1 MSKKNTIQAGL
12 LEMKLIYQ
20 YPPELKEQPFL
31 DKGACPAVKNI
42 GKPCAGKP
50 HARFDEGG
58 LSKVATAR
66 LLRHCQT
73 KRAETDMPN
82 LRSQQP
88 ALYSAKS
95 PHKSPVFSLL
105 SNVCI

>member
-1 MSKKNTIQAGL
+1 MEDEGIAAVLLTPKNIRTLQR
-12 LEMKLIYQ
+12 KLYRKAKQ
-20 YPPELKEQPFL
+20 DSGRL
-31 DKGACPAVKNI
+31 DECACLTVKNI

-58 LSKVATAR
+58 LAKAATAR

-73 KRAETDMPN
+73 KGAETDRPN

-88 ALYSAKS
+88 ALYSTPLYSMKS
-95 PHKSPVFSLL
+95 
-105 SNVCI
+105 I